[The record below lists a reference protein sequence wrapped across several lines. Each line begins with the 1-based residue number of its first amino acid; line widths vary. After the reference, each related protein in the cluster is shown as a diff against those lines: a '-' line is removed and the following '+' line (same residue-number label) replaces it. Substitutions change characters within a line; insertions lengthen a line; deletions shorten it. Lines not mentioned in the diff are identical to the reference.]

1 MILSSFTTKEKSKL
15 SAMDK
20 ASTSKTKVAD
30 PKPRKDRHV
39 KVNGRDRRIRLPIN
53 CAARVFQLTRELGN
67 KTDGETIEW
76 LLRVAEPTIVAVT
89 GNGIGPTGANLGY
102 SQAAIVNTAPPVSY
116 SSDLHPLSSAG
127 LSSPLMDPSVEPIQ
141 TQGLIS
147 RNCVVSGD
155 EPLSF
160 TSEFDNLETNFDMEF
175 PLSDMFPS
183 VPGNDHA

>member
-15 SAMDK
+15 SAMNK

-67 KTDGETIEW
+67 RTDGETIEW

-102 SQAAIVNTAPPVSY
+102 SQAAVVG
-116 SSDLHPLSSAG
+116 DLLHPLSSAG

-147 RNCVVSGD
+147 RNCAVSGD

-160 TSEFDNLETNFDMEF
+160 TSEFDNLETDFDMDF
-175 PLSDMFPS
+175 PVSDMFPA